1 MLKHK
6 IYLRTSSNILA
17 QEIKSLGKLGISE
30 TREAKPNRNRP
41 ALSPQRSIGRERVA
55 ILMTAAAQVIQERGF
70 ESATM
75 AEIAARADTKIGS
88 LYRFFPNK
96 EVLGEALLQR
106 YSELLDAA
114 CDEIDARAL
123 TASTDE
129 LADLLV
135 NFMAKIRDQTKALI
149 ALLDARL
156 EWSGKR
162 HEFRNQVLNRIANT
176 LLLKA
181 PRLER
186 TTAEDMAVVLF
197 YNMKTMVRMT
207 LDKSAPTSRGGPG
220 ELRLMNRLYLA
231 SKLAGV
237 V

>member
-1 MLKHK
+1 
-6 IYLRTSSNILA
+6 
-17 QEIKSLGKLGISE
+17 
-30 TREAKPNRNRP
+30 
-41 ALSPQRSIGRERVA
+41 
-55 ILMTAAAQVIQERGF
+55 MTAAAQVIQERGF
-70 ESATM
+70 EAATM

-106 YSELLDAA
+106 YSELLEAA
-114 CDEIDARAL
+114 CDENDARAL
-123 TASTDE
+123 TVSTDE

-135 NFMAKIRDQTKALI
+135 NFMARIRDETKALI
-149 ALLDARL
+149 ALLDARS
-156 EWSGKR
+156 EWPSKR
-162 HEFRNQVLNRIANT
+162 LEFREKLLKRIVNT

-181 PRLER
+181 PRLEK
-186 TTAEDMAVVLF
+186 TTAEDMAVVLL

-207 LDKSAPTSRGGPG
+207 LDKSAPTSPGGPG

-237 V
+237 A

>member
-1 MLKHK
+1 MP
-6 IYLRTSSNILA
+6 
-17 QEIKSLGKLGISE
+17 EITEL
-30 TREAKPNRNRP
+30 KPNRNRP

-55 ILMTAAAQVIQERGF
+55 ALMTAAAQVIQERGF
-70 ESATM
+70 DTATM

-162 HEFRNQVLNRIANT
+162 HEFEIRC
-176 LLLKA
+176 
-181 PRLER
+181 
-186 TTAEDMAVVLF
+186 
-197 YNMKTMVRMT
+197 
-207 LDKSAPTSRGGPG
+207 
-220 ELRLMNRLYLA
+220 
-231 SKLAGV
+231 
-237 V
+237 